1 MEMELLTGVKVVDL
15 TAAIAGTF
23 GTLALADLGA
33 DVIKIEPLKGEH
45 YRTALS
51 GAIVIAMNRNK
62 RGVALDLKTKEGQD
76 IVLNL
81 VRKADVFIENFVPGT
96 IEKLGLSYER
106 VKEVK
111 PDIIYCSVSGF
122 GQDGPMSR
130 RPSYDPVAQAMAGI
144 MIATGDKD
152 GKPCRQVTSLI
163 DMTAGLYAAIAI
175 LASLNKRHTTGQG
188 ERIDI
193 SMLDTAVSAMNY
205 FLTWHS
211 VTGNLPTRQGSG
223 TPGWTPYEAFDT
235 KDNPVWIGVS
245 TDKFWQAFCRALHLD
260 ELAKDER
267 YLNDTDRRDRRE
279 ELVAKVAE
287 ICRQYTS
294 EELDRRLQEVGVPVG
309 VLATVAEVP
318 DNPQVQFRHLIDE
331 FCYPGKGKVKAVKTP
346 IMVGGSLPEAK
357 RQAPLIGEHTVEV
370 LREHGY
376 GDSDIQGFISRGVA
390 MQHTA

>member
-1 MEMELLTGVKVVDL
+1 MELLSNVKVVDL
-15 TAAIAGTF
+15 TAAIAGTL

-45 YRTALS
+45 YRTALN
-51 GAIVIAMNRNK
+51 GAIVLAMNRNK

-81 VRKADVFIENFVPGT
+81 VKKADVFVENFVPGT

-106 VKEVK
+106 VKEAK

-144 MIATGDKD
+144 MIATGEKD

-163 DMTAGLYAAIAI
+163 DMTAGLYATIAI
-175 LASLNKRHTTGQG
+175 LAGLNKRHITGQG
-188 ERIDI
+188 QRIDI

-211 VTGNLPTRQGSG
+211 LTGNLPTRQGSG

-235 KDNPVWIGVS
+235 KDTPVWIGVS
-245 TDKFWQAFCRALHLD
+245 TDKFWQAFCRALNLE
-260 ELAKDER
+260 ELGKDER
-267 YLNDTDRRDRRE
+267 YLNDKGRREHRE
-279 ELVAKVAE
+279 ELVAKVAT
-287 ICRQYTS
+287 ICLQYTS
-294 EELDRRLQEVGVPVG
+294 EELDRKLQQVGVPIG
-309 VLATVAEVP
+309 ILSTVAEVP

-331 FCYPGKGKVKAVKTP
+331 FCYPGIGRVKAVKTP
-346 IMVGGSLPEAK
+346 IMVDGTLPEA
-357 RQAPLIGEHTVEV
+357 RMQAPRIGEHTVEV
-370 LREHGY
+370 LKEHGY
-376 GDSDIQGFISRGVA
+376 SDSDIRGFISHGIV